1 MIKTSK
7 CFDKKGL
14 LTFGIVLVT
23 SFTALFAMSLQSQYA
38 EAQNQQPMM
47 SANEMMSM
55 NQTSGQNMDMDMAEM
70 MNMMNM
76 MNMMMNMMNMMMNM
90 MNMSSDMSNDTDM
103 HMSIP
108 MNHSQSGSN
117 MSMMNPEQLQK

>member
-23 SFTALFAMSLQSQYA
+23 PFTVLFAMSLQSQYA
-38 EAQNQQPMM
+38 EAQNPQSTV

-70 MNMMNM
+70 K
-76 MNMMMNMMNMMMNM
+76 NMMMNMMNMMT
-90 MNMSSDMSNDTDM
+90 MSSDMSNDTDT

-108 MNHSQSGSN
+108 MNHSQVS
-117 MSMMNPEQLQK
+117 K